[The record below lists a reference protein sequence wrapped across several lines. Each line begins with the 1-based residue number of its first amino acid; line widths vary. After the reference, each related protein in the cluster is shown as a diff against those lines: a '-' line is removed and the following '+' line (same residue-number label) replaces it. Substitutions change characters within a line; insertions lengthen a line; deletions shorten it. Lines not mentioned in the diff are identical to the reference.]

1 MKKFFRKLTETQRT
15 WLFFIPFGVASF
27 CYGSW
32 LGLLGGIIGWW
43 LGGVI
48 IRHEKSIRNFGY
60 KKFFR
65 KYRTPLI
72 NLLLLIVIDVI
83 LYDFVSLSTFSAI
96 NVGWLLGMLFWRWRK
111 GRW

>member
-48 IRHEKSIRNFGY
+48 VKNEKSIRNFGY
-60 KKFFR
+60 RKFFR
-65 KYRTPLI
+65 KYRTPI
-72 NLLLLIVIDVI
+72 ISLLILIPVDVLAYHI
-83 LYDFVSLSTFSAI
+83 GGGKNLAAVT
-96 NVGWLLGMLFWRWRK
+96 VGWFIGMIFWRWRK